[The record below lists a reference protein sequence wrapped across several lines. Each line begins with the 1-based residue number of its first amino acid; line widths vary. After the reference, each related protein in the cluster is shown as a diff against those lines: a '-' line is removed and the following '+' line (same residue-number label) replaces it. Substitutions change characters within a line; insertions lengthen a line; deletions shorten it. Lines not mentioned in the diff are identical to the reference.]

1 MYLAET
7 IQSFNLTLLPQQKEA
22 ILNCMEAQNYYL
34 IQGPPGTGKSFILG
48 IIMLEEVF
56 DLKHNVIVIGPNH
69 MSINNAL
76 EQFVKLVPSYSVL
89 VKKVGQSYNA
99 PTIKVAYEGKEYGI
113 ENVPRLNVNWARN
126 ISTQHNLNWVIGLT
140 PHSLYT
146 SRARTLDCDT
156 LIIDEAGQMTIP
168 LALMGMIKAKK

>member
-1 MYLAET
+1 
-7 IQSFNLTLLPQQKEA
+7 
-22 ILNCMEAQNYYL
+22 MEAQDYYL

-76 EQFVKLVPSYSVL
+76 GQFVKLIPSYSVL

-99 PTIKVAYEGKEYGI
+99 PTIKVEYEGKEYGI
-113 ENVPRLNVNWARN
+113 ENVPRLYNWARE
-126 ISTQHNLNWVIGLT
+126 LNTKLNYNWLIGLT

-146 SRARTLDCDT
+146 SRAKTLDCDT